1 MSEAVLSI
9 TNAHKTFNSLGKKT
23 HALKSVSIEVRPGE
37 RIALLGASGSGKSTL
52 IRAICGLETLDAA
65 SGALMVNGLQM
76 QSNGK
81 VSRDVRKI
89 RSSIGV
95 IFQQFNLVNQL
106 NVISNVLIGLGAR
119 KNFFELLLNR
129 FTTEEKAL
137 AMDALDKVG
146 MADFAYQR
154 ASTLSGGQQQ
164 RVAVARALVKGS
176 KILLADEPVASLDP
190 ESARRVM
197 DLISSLSD
205 QYGLTLITS
214 LHQIPVAR
222 KYCDRTIALNKGHLV
237 FDGQTN
243 HLDAKALA
251 HLYGSQISDIEMDD
265 ELHPIGSDDDRPKLV
280 LVQ

>member
-1 MSEAVLSI
+1 MSQPVVSVI
-9 TNAHKTFNSLGKKT
+9 NAQKTFNVLGKKT
-23 HALKSVSIEVRPGE
+23 HALKHVSIEVKVGE

-52 IRAICGLETLDAA
+52 IRAICGLETLDSA
-65 SGALMVNGLQM
+65 SESLMVNGLQM
-76 QSNGK
+76 QARGK
-81 VSRDVRKI
+81 ISRDVRKI

-106 NVISNVLIGLGAR
+106 DVISNVLIGLGS
-119 KNFFELLLNR
+119 KKSFFDLLVNR
-129 FTTEEKAL
+129 FTVREKAIAL
-137 AMDALDKVG
+137 DALDKVG

-164 RVAVARALVKGS
+164 RVAVARAIVKGAT
-176 KILLADEPVASLDP
+176 ILLADEPVASLDP
-190 ESARRVM
+190 ESAKKVM
-197 DLISSLSD
+197 DLIASLSD

-237 FDGQTN
+237 FDGKTN
-243 HLDAKALA
+243 NLDAEALA
-251 HLYGSQISDIEMDD
+251 RLYGSNVGDIEMED
-265 ELHPIGSDDDRPKLV
+265 ELSPGINEEDRPKLV